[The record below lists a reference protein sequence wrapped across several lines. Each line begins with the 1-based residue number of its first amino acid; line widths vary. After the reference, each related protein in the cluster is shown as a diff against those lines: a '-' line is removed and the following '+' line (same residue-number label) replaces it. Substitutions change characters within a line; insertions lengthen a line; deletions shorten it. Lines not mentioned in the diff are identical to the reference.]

1 MRAAIFRRG
10 EIVVGEV
17 AEPKPGPGQVLVK
30 TLACGICGT
39 DLHARVHADKMLE
52 MSKYLPWRKPMD
64 PSRDVVFGHEFCC
77 EVLDY
82 GPSCTGRI
90 KKGARVVSIPRLIVG
105 NEVQGIG
112 YSNDNPGAYAERIL
126 LSEELMQEVP
136 AHVSTETAALTE
148 PLAVGIHAVEM
159 AALKGGEV
167 PLVIGC
173 GPIGLATIAALA
185 CKRIGPIIASDYSAV
200 RRALAQQLGAD
211 IVVDPSQT
219 SPFKTWEEHAR
230 LPAAERAK
238 LGKSLVPSSGMR
250 PAVIFECVGVPNVI
264 QSVIEGAPQ
273 SARVVVVGVCMEAD
287 RQIPMYACFKELS
300 LQYVLAWTT
309 AEFTKALELIA
320 SGAVN
325 VSPMVTGK
333 VGIGE
338 VAAAF
343 ADLANPNRHMK
354 ILIEP
359 WRV

>member
-1 MRAAIFRRG
+1 LDF
-10 EIVVGEV
+10 
-17 AEPKPGPGQVLVK
+17 GPG
-30 TLACGICGT
+30 
-39 DLHARVHADKMLE
+39 
-52 MSKYLPWRKPMD
+52 
-64 PSRDVVFGHEFCC
+64 
-77 EVLDY
+77 
-82 GPSCTGRI
+82 CTRRI

-136 AHVSTETAALTE
+136 AHVPTETAALTE

-159 AALKGGEV
+159 AALKGGEA

-185 CKRIGPIIASDYSAV
+185 YKRIGPIIASDYSAV
-200 RRALAQQLGAD
+200 RRALAQKLGAD
-211 IVVDPSQT
+211 IVVDPSKT
-219 SPFKTWEEHAR
+219 SPFKTWEEHAG
-230 LPAAERAK
+230 LSPAERAK
-238 LGKSLVPSSGMR
+238 LGKSLVPSSDMR

-300 LQYVLAWTT
+300 LQYVLAWTA

-338 VAAAF
+338 VAGAF
-343 ADLANPNRHMK
+343 AELANPNRHTK
-354 ILIEP
+354 ILVEP
-359 WRV
+359 WRA